1 MIDLKKHPRLDWMSN
16 GIRPY
21 VYVRPEHQIKNPGE
35 NFDLD
40 WFKDQPLIKNP
51 LKVSECEFGN
61 MIMRLEGSAFE
72 KASMAMPRWVFYDC
86 AVMPGFVAGFAIHRD
101 LANKKTLDLLTPAK
115 DQEWI
120 PISLFIVIPT
130 MGHNEWVAHN
140 LSSINSKLD
149 ESERYY
155 GLGYLTKA
163 YGLWYANIQKCCG
176 MTQWLS
182 PALKLHTH
190 YGPFEILTAYTPL
203 HSYAQTLTYKLDVDA
218 HQWES
223 FFDSS
228 YDDGSGRNLVESKW
242 VLDPQSE
249 ASLKNLQDHIEKTQE
264 RFYLN
269 GTEIRRN
276 KKNDLIKLYN
286 KKGS

>member
-1 MIDLKKHPRLDWMSN
+1 MAK

-21 VYVRPEHQIKNPGE
+21 VYLRPEHQIKNPGSQ
-35 NFDLD
+35 FSLG
-40 WFKDQPLIKNP
+40 WFKESPLIKNP
-51 LKVSECEFGN
+51 FKMSDVEFGN
-61 MIMRLEGSAFE
+61 MILKLEGSAFAQ
-72 KASMAMPRWVFYDC
+72 ASMAMPRWVFYDC

-101 LANKKTLDLLTPAK
+101 LANKKTLDLLQPSK
-115 DQEWI
+115 DQEWL

-130 MGHNEWVAHN
+130 MGANEWVAHN
-140 LSSINSKLD
+140 LSSINAQL
-149 ESERYY
+149 EENERYY

-163 YGLWYANIQKCCG
+163 YGLWYANIQTCCG

-203 HSYAQTLTYKLDVDA
+203 HSYAQTLTYRLDVNA

-223 FFDSS
+223 FFDTSH
-228 YDDGSGRNLVESKW
+228 DDHSEQNLLESEW
-242 VLDPQSE
+242 EIDPNSE
-249 ASLKNLQDHIEKTQE
+249 ASLKNLQDHIEKTRE

-269 GTEIRRN
+269 GSEIRLKGKSDKIR
-276 KKNDLIKLYN
+276 LYK
-286 KKGS
+286 KKGP